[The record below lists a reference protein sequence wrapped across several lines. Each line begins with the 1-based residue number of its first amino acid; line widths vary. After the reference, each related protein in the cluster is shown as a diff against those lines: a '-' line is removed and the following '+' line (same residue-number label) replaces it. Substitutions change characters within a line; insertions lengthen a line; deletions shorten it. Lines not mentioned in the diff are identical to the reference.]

1 MITVTQPFFP
11 PREMLSQYIDDIYD
25 RKWLTNNGPLLQE
38 LEHKLGGHLNVD
50 NCRVVANGTLAIQ
63 IAIKALELKGEIIT
77 TAFSYVATTSSI
89 VWEGCRP
96 VFVDIDAETF
106 NIDPTKIE
114 AAITPETRAILATHI
129 FGIPC
134 DVVAIQE
141 IADRHNLK
149 VIYDAAHAFG
159 VKVNGRS
166 IFSYGDISTCSFHAT
181 KLFHTVEGGG
191 IFANTP
197 ELDEKIRE
205 LRNFGHLSPV
215 TFGLAGINAKV
226 SEMHAAVG
234 LCNLNFIDEL
244 MLRRQQQFKLYH
256 KLLSKLPLVFPKI
269 PTDCTYNFSYFAIV
283 VESEEILLRLLD
295 KLLKNNIQA
304 RRYFYPSLSTLP
316 YTKEQENQTPFT
328 NDICRR
334 IACLPLYHLL
344 QDADIKRICTIVEA
358 MLMENPKHI
367 TLDPKQSKRRIANC

>member
-11 PREMLSQYIDDIYD
+11 PRKMLSQYIDEIYD

-38 LEHKLGGHLNVD
+38 LENKLEKHLNV
-50 NCRVVANGTLAIQ
+50 NHCRVVANGTLAIQ

-89 VWEGCRP
+89 VWEGCQP
-96 VFVDIDAETF
+96 VFVDTDAETL

-114 AAITPETRAILATHI
+114 AAITPETSAIMATHI

-134 DVVAIQE
+134 DVIAIQE

-166 IFSYGDISTCSFHAT
+166 IFNYGDISTSSFHAT

-197 ELDEKIRE
+197 ELDKKIRE

-234 LCNLNFIDEL
+234 LCNLHFIDEL
-244 MLRRQQQFKLYH
+244 MLRRQQQFKLYRA
-256 KLLSKLPLVFPKI
+256 LLSKLPLVFPKV
-269 PTDCTYNFSYFAIV
+269 PTNCTYNFSYSAIV
-283 VESEEILLRLLD
+283 VESEAILLKLLD
-295 KLLKNNIQA
+295 KLLQNNIQA

-316 YTKEQENQTPFT
+316 YTKEQESQTPIT
-328 NDICRR
+328 NDVCQR

-344 QDADIKRICTIVEA
+344 QDADIKRICTIIEA
-358 MLMENPKHI
+358 VLMEHPKHI
-367 TLDPKQSKRRIANC
+367 AFTSKQSKKRIANF